1 MFFCN
6 NGTNYVI
13 QKSLCHEEEP
23 INQVMKKVYNKQ
35 IKCRG
40 GVIGYM
46 KRRQNLII
54 LAVNMSI
61 NYTRRIQSISWI
73 PGFFYW
79 KRLWK
84 LERSI
89 RRNSF
94 LGENLKNFVTV
105 EDILTYK
112 KYCEL

>member
-1 MFFCN
+1 MNKYLTELYPILRGLTWLLVTSYNCIITYTLIVFCN

-61 NYTRRIQSISWI
+61 NYTRRI
-73 PGFFYW
+73 
-79 KRLWK
+79 
-84 LERSI
+84 
-89 RRNSF
+89 
-94 LGENLKNFVTV
+94 
-105 EDILTYK
+105 
-112 KYCEL
+112 